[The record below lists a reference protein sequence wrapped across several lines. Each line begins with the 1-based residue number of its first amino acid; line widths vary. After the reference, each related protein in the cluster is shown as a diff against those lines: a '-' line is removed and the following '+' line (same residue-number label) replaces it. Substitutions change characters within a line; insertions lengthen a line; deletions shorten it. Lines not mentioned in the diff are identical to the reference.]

1 MTDDEIKLAIVAA
14 VKAAHDA
21 ESLHDPA
28 RCKVRWRRRMAMM
41 VAVIIVMYALG
52 EYLHFE
58 AMVKG
63 WEFLGAAI
71 TDKMIF
77 GIGE

>member
-1 MTDDEIKLAIVAA
+1 MTDDEIKLAIMDAI
-14 VKAAHDA
+14 KAAHDA

-28 RCKVRWRRRMAMM
+28 RCTVRWRRRMAVM
-41 VAVIIVMYALG
+41 VVVIIVMYALG

-63 WEFLGAAI
+63 WEFLGAAV
-71 TDKMIF
+71 TDKFIF